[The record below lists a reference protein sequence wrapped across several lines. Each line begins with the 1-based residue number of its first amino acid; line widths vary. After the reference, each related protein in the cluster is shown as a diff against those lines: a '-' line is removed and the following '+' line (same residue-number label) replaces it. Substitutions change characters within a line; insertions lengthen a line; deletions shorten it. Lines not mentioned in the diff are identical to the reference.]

1 MSEDSTPY
9 KTAEPVDCEG
19 PQPGY
24 PTQPYSNVF
33 IDDKDP
39 VYDSRIRNDVKDPNA
54 INSAGLASKLAGQPS
69 NTVIAVCTGSA
80 EMDLILL
87 IKAALESV
95 PVDANTFERVSK
107 YITQS
112 LYRREKSPFTTL
124 QSLAASFNQ
133 SKHKNMVAGQQASER
148 DKQLRSNQLRS
159 KMFRDI
165 ANGAASSGELP
176 ERP

>member
-1 MSEDSTPY
+1 M
-9 KTAEPVDCEG
+9 AH
-19 PQPGY
+19 
-24 PTQPYSNVF
+24 
-33 IDDKDP
+33 
-39 VYDSRIRNDVKDPNA
+39 VKDPNA

-95 PVDANTFERVSK
+95 PVDANTFERVAT
-107 YITQS
+107 YISQS
-112 LYRREKSPFTTL
+112 LYHREKSPFTSL
-124 QSLAASFNQ
+124 KGLAAAFNQ
-133 SKHKNMVAGQQASER
+133 SEHKNLVAKQQASQR
-148 DKQLRSNQLRS
+148 DEQLRRDRLRAELL
-159 KMFRDI
+159 RGV